1 MPITKVVH
9 KEMMP
14 ILNKPA
20 IHYLVNEAIDAGIE
34 EIILVIS
41 KRKEMI
47 KQYFINDEKMIKE
60 LEEKDRMHFIDDIL
74 KINKQVKLS
83 FVYQEEQ
90 LGLSHAIHQASK
102 IIGNEPFVVMLGD
115 CLLKESRSTLKTMID
130 KSIETNSSVVLVDE
144 VKQTEVNKYGI
155 VDLDNNQD
163 GIFKIKN
170 AFEKPSIDKAPSKL
184 AIIGRYVFTNE
195 IMQSLNSKDFKT
207 SKKSFTETFM
217 HSKKVYALKLK
228 DSQWFDLGSKAGFV
242 KANIAFAMDDKDI
255 VL

>member
-47 KQYFINDEKMIKE
+47 KQYFFNDEKMIKE
-60 LEEKDRMHFIDDIL
+60 LKEKDRLHFIDDIL
-74 KINKQVKLS
+74 KINKQIKLS

-90 LGLSHAIHQASK
+90 LGLSHAIYQASK
-102 IIGNEPFVVMLGD
+102 IVGNEPFVVMLGD
-115 CLLKESRSTLKTMID
+115 CLLKESHSTLKTMID
-130 KSIETNSSVVLVDE
+130 KSIKTNSSVILVDQ

-155 VDLDNNQD
+155 VDIDKEED
-163 GIFKIKN
+163 GIFKINK
-170 AFEKPSIDKAPSKL
+170 ALEKPSIDEAPSNY
-184 AIIGRYVFTNE
+184 AIIGRYVFTNDT
-195 IMQSLNSKDFKT
+195 MQSLNSKEFKT

-217 HSKKVYALKLK
+217 QNKNVHALKLK
-228 DSQWFDLGSKAGFV
+228 ESQWFDLGSKAGFV
-242 KANIAFAMDDKDI
+242 KANIAFAQDDKEI
-255 VL
+255 IL

>member
-47 KQYFINDEKMIKE
+47 KQYFFNDENMIKE

-74 KINKQVKLS
+74 KINKQIKLS

-90 LGLSHAIHQASK
+90 LGLSHAIYQASK
-102 IIGNEPFVVMLGD
+102 IVGNEPFVVMLGD
-115 CLLKESRSTLKTMID
+115 CLLKESHSTLKTMID
-130 KSIETNSSVVLVDE
+130 KSLKTNSSVILVDQ

-155 VDLDNNQD
+155 VDIDKEKE
-163 GIFKIKN
+163 GIFKINK
-170 AFEKPSIDKAPSKL
+170 ALEKPSIDDAPSNY
-184 AIIGRYVFTNE
+184 AIIGRYVFTNDT
-195 IMQSLNSKDFKT
+195 MQSLNLKDFKT

-217 HSKKVYALKLK
+217 QDKNVHALKLK
-228 DSQWFDLGSKAGFV
+228 ESQWFDLGSKAGFV
-242 KANIAFAMDDKDI
+242 KANIAFAQDDKDI
-255 VL
+255 IL